1 MRVPVEQNVSAG
13 EICKECLARRN
24 DQLITVFL
32 FIDRI
37 VNSEDCIIC
46 RVVYGSFRIRDFIDI
61 PSDVSILMI

>member
-1 MRVPVEQNVSAG
+1 MCVPVEQIVSAG

-24 DQLITVFL
+24 YHLITVFL

-37 VNSEDCIIC
+37 VNSEDCITC
-46 RVVYGSFRIRDFIDI
+46 PVVYGSFRIRDFIDI

>member
-46 RVVYGSFRIRDFIDI
+46 RVAYGNFRIRDFIDI